1 MSAYDNIATIAA
13 LSFAEH
19 VMQDVPAKS
28 WRLGKPGTGA
38 YAFRVTW
45 AVGVLAVSG
54 DLGTAVYEV
63 WPAFNTLE
71 GAVDFVDRANF
82 DYLTSKSEFQKEYDR
97 EATVEA
103 LIQSAYEGLRHKWQP
118 RLFKQLCDEYGGDE
132 SDPADRKDAVRR
144 FREDDTMSAER
155 IYSLTG
161 DFEDPLYRH
170 TAQSRW
176 AFEAVKLWAAKMQ
189 AVGALEATGAAA

>member
-1 MSAYDNIATIAA
+1 MSEHENIQRIAA

-19 VMQDVPAKS
+19 VMQDAPAKS

-45 AVGVLAVSG
+45 AAGMLAVGG

-71 GAVDFVDRANF
+71 GAVDFVDKANF
-82 DYLTSKSEFQKEYDR
+82 DYLTSKSEFKEEYDR

-118 RLFKQLCDEYGGDE
+118 QLFKQLCDEYGGDE
-132 SDPADRKDAVRR
+132 NDPADRKDAVRR
-144 FREDDTMSAER
+144 FRDDDSMSAER
-155 IYSLTG
+155 IYNLTG
-161 DFEDPLYRH
+161 DFEGPIHRH
-170 TAQSRW
+170 TAQARW

-189 AVGALEATGAAA
+189 AATASVEEAA